1 MQKREV
7 LKMSAN
13 ISIQQLNTLRDEF
26 KLYLREKYTDWS
38 DSTVS
43 TISSDAFFALNNNV
57 GVDFWASLIS
67 EESLLIARDKIHNFL
82 ESTKGSERSEERANG
97 YLSALRHLKGFL
109 DEKHPTLTK
118 DWSGKAVSNVNLK
131 SDFQSWMKKQK
142 KNNGESY
149 SPNTINAYTSA
160 LKNSTAKLNL
170 GDAVYSDLFY
180 YTSADEFEEAHKII
194 LDAPNFEEIDASAS
208 NHAYSS
214 GMIIYS
220 RFLREL
226 GEPSAWIFQ
235 GNPKYY
241 DVEGAIKALDKITWA
256 VNQSPKQIK
265 KSDKVYIW
273 LSGSDGGIIAAG
285 TILCNPE
292 IRQPETDDPYS
303 RGESLKTEPYLAV
316 DIRIDH
322 RLDTVISRAILL
334 ADERT
339 KRLEIITFP
348 GATNFRVTK
357 AQEEVIES
365 IINGSYQRVPAIS
378 TPAVEVVD
386 KKRYWLY
393 APGENARLWESFSH
407 ENMIGIGWDDLGDLR
422 NFTTKEDIKAAMK
435 KIWGED
441 KTYKNDGHALWQFA
455 NEMNPGD
462 IIFAKRGLSV
472 VIGRGIVKS
481 SYIFD
486 SSRSEYR
493 HIHKVQWTHKGE
505 WEHPGQ
511 AAMKTLT
518 DITPYTEY
526 VQKLEALFSAEQ
538 AGISDDEP
546 EIRYPD
552 YSEQDFLGEVY
563 MSQERYA
570 TLKGLLL
577 RKKNIILQGAPGVG
591 KTFAAQRLAF
601 SVMGEKDISRVKVVQ
616 FHQSY
621 SYEDFVIGYRPDG
634 TNFKLTVGPFYEFCK
649 RAEEDDERPY
659 FFVIDE
665 INRGNLS
672 KIFGELLMLIE
683 NDKRG
688 EKYALRLLYADE
700 QFSVPANV
708 QIIGMMNTADRSLAM
723 IDYALR
729 RRFAF
734 FDMEPAFQS
743 EGFTSYKLILQNP
756 KFDSLIT
763 TVELLNKAI
772 TDDAALGGGFRIGHS
787 YFCTSEIV
795 NDEWLHSLVEYELIP
810 LLQEYWF
817 DEPSKK
823 ESWSLRLRGAIR
835 G

>member
-1 MQKREV
+1 
-7 LKMSAN
+7 MSAT
-13 ISIQQLNTLRDEF
+13 ISNQQLDSLRNEF
-26 KLYLREKYTDWS
+26 KSYLREKITNWKMH
-38 DSTVS
+38 
-43 TISSDAFFALNNNV
+43 SSDAFYALNNMV
-57 GVDFWASLIS
+57 GVDFWASLVS
-67 EESLLIARDKIHNFL
+67 EESMLIARDKIRDFL
-82 ESTKGSERSEERANG
+82 ESTKGPDYSKEKAKERANG
-97 YLSALRHLKGFL
+97 YLSSLRHLKEFL
-109 DEKHPTLTK
+109 DDRHPTLAK

-131 SDFQSWMKKQK
+131 SDFQAWMKKQK
-142 KNNGESY
+142 KTNGESY
-149 SPNTINAYTSA
+149 SPNTINAYTTA
-160 LKNSTAKLNL
+160 LKNSAAKLNL
-170 GDAVYSDLFY
+170 GDAVYSDLFF
-180 YTSADEFEEAHKII
+180 YTSADEFEEAHQII
-194 LDAPNFEEIDASAS
+194 LAAPNFEEVDAAAS
-208 NHAYSS
+208 NHSFSS
-214 GMIIYS
+214 GMLTYIQ
-220 RFLREL
+220 FLKEL

-241 DVEGAIKALDKITWA
+241 DVEGAIKALDVITWT

-273 LSGSDGGIIAAG
+273 MSGSDGGIIAAG

-292 IRQPETDDPYS
+292 MRQPVADDPYN
-303 RGESLKTEPYLAV
+303 RGESLKDEPYLAV
-316 DIRIDH
+316 DIQLERK
-322 RLDTVISRAILL
+322 LDTAITRNFLL

-339 KRLEIITFP
+339 KRLEIITYP

-365 IINGSYQRVPAIS
+365 IINGSYQRVQAIS
-378 TPAVEVVD
+378 IPADEIVD

-393 APGENARLWESFSH
+393 APGENARLWDSFYK
-407 ENMIGIGWDDLGDLR
+407 ENIIGIGWDDLGDLR
-422 NFTTKEDIKAAMK
+422 SFATKEDIKAAMK
-435 KIWGED
+435 RIWGED

-455 NEMNPGD
+455 NEINLGD
-462 IIFAKRGLSV
+462 IIFAKRGLSA
-472 VIGRGIVKS
+472 VIGRGIVES
-481 SYIFD
+481 GYIFD
-486 SSRSEYR
+486 PSRNEYK

-511 AAMKTLT
+511 AALKTLT

-526 VQKLEALFSAEQ
+526 VQKLEALFAGEQ
-538 AGISDDEP
+538 TGISDDEP
-546 EIRYPD
+546 AIKYPD

-563 MSQERYA
+563 MTQESYA

-577 RKKNIILQGAPGVG
+577 RKKNVILQGAPGVG

-601 SVMGEKDISRVKVVQ
+601 SIMGEKDVSRVKVVQ

-621 SYEDFVIGYRPDG
+621 SYEDFAMGYRPDG
-634 TNFKLTVGPFYEFCK
+634 TSFKLSVGPFYEFCK
-649 RAEEDDERPY
+649 KAEEDDERPY

-683 NDKRG
+683 SDKRG
-688 EKYALRLLYADE
+688 EKYAIRLLYADE

-708 QIIGMMNTADRSLAM
+708 HIIGMMNTADRSLAM

-743 EGFTSYKLILQNP
+743 DGFKTRQNIIQNL
-756 KFDSLIT
+756 KFDSLIA
-763 TVELLNKAI
+763 TVESLNKVI
-772 TDDAALGGGFRIGHS
+772 TEDASLGGGFRIGHS
-787 YFCTSEIV
+787 YFCTSEVID
-795 NDEWLHSLVEYELIP
+795 DEWLTSVVEYELIP

-817 DEPSKK
+817 DETSKV
-823 ESWSLRLRGAIR
+823 ECWSLRLRGAIR